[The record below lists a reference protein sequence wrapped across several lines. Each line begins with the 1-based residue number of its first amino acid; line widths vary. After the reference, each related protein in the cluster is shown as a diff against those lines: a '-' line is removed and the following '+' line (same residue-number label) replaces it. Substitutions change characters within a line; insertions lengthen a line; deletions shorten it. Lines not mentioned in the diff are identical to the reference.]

1 MVTLKEYRDS
11 LLQQFRESFPEGE
24 AVALTRIVLEDVAHY
39 TPVDVAL
46 RKDTEIP
53 PSLVEKS
60 IKVAQRVCSGEPIQ
74 YVLGTARFYGGSI
87 KVTPDVLVPRPE
99 TEQLVDIIAQKWR
112 NRTDMQVLDICTGS
126 GCIAVALASVLP
138 FSKVTA
144 TDISEKVLN
153 VARENAGLW
162 KVKVNFVLSDALAQS
177 NPDKRTYNI
186 IVSNPPYICSSE
198 AQEMDKNVLD
208 HEPHLALFVPDN
220 DPLKFYRPITENA
233 SRMLVPGGYL
243 YFEINPAYSNQIA
256 GLLNKSG
263 FSDVNT
269 ITDIHGKKRFI
280 TALWP
285 DE

>member
-24 AVALTRIVLEDVAHY
+24 AAALTRIVLEDVAHY

-87 KVTPDVLVPRPE
+87 KVTPDVLIPRPE
-99 TEQLVDIIAQKWR
+99 TEQLVDIIAGKWR

-144 TDISEKVLN
+144 TDISEKALN
-153 VARENAGLW
+153 VARENARLW
-162 KVKVNFVLSDALAQS
+162 KVKVNFVLSDALAQT
-177 NPDKRTYNI
+177 NPAKRTYNI

-198 AQEMDKNVLD
+198 AREMDKNVLD

>member
-24 AVALTRIVLEDVAHY
+24 AAALTRIVLEDVAHY

-87 KVTPDVLVPRPE
+87 KVTPDVLIPRPE

-144 TDISEKVLN
+144 TDISGKVLN

-177 NPDKRTYNI
+177 NPAKRTYNI

-220 DPLKFYRPITENA
+220 EPLKFYRPITENA

>member
-24 AVALTRIVLEDVAHY
+24 AAALTRIVLEDVAHY

-87 KVTPDVLVPRPE
+87 KVTPDVLIPRPE
-99 TEQLVDIIAQKWR
+99 TEQLVDIIAGKWR

-144 TDISEKVLN
+144 TDISEKALN

-177 NPDKRTYNI
+177 NPAKRTYNI

-198 AQEMDKNVLD
+198 AREMD
-208 HEPHLALFVPDN
+208 
-220 DPLKFYRPITENA
+220 TNA

-256 GLLNKSG
+256 GLLNRSG

>member
-24 AVALTRIVLEDVAHY
+24 AAALTRIVLEDVAHY

-87 KVTPDVLVPRPE
+87 KVTPDVLIPRPE

-144 TDISEKVLN
+144 TDISGKVLN

-177 NPDKRTYNI
+177 NPAKRTYNI

-198 AQEMDKNVLD
+198 AREMDKNVLD

>member
-24 AVALTRIVLEDVAHY
+24 AAALTRIVLEDVAHY

-87 KVTPDVLVPRPE
+87 KVTPDVLIPRPE
-99 TEQLVDIIAQKWR
+99 TEQLVDIIAGKWR

-144 TDISEKVLN
+144 TDISEKALN

-177 NPDKRTYNI
+177 NPAKRTYNI

-198 AQEMDKNVLD
+198 AREMDKN
-208 HEPHLALFVPDN
+208 
-220 DPLKFYRPITENA
+220 
-233 SRMLVPGGYL
+233 
-243 YFEINPAYSNQIA
+243 EIGRAH
-256 GLLNKSG
+256 
-263 FSDVNT
+263 V
-269 ITDIHGKKRFI
+269 
-280 TALWP
+280 
-285 DE
+285 

>member
-24 AVALTRIVLEDVAHY
+24 AAALTRIVLEDVAHY

-87 KVTPDVLVPRPE
+87 KVTPDVLIPRPE

-144 TDISEKVLN
+144 TDISGKVLN

-177 NPDKRTYNI
+177 NPAKRTYNI